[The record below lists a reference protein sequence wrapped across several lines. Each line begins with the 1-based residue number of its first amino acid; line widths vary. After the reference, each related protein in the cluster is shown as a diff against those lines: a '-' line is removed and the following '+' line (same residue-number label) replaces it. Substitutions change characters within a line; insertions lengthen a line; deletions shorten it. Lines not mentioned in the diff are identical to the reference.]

1 MAQRR
6 LDGPAAF
13 EPLDRPLM
21 ACVWELALID
31 HERRAY
37 MRSVMARSG
46 DAEAYFADIYRQD
59 FC

>member
-1 MAQRR
+1 
-6 LDGPAAF
+6 
-13 EPLDRPLM
+13 M

-37 MRSVMARSG
+37 VRTVMAASG
-46 DAEAYFADIYRQD
+46 DAEAYLDDVFRQD